1 MTEQYLNIAIT
12 GLSIHHSEELKTQ
25 LRNLIPQQYE
35 IKWSTAADPTIDC
48 LFIHENFYDTDGIQK
63 IIQSRN
69 FPWLKITK
77 NTDHENLIKEN
88 TLSLPIVN
96 HQSFSDWI
104 LQHLLNT
111 NMTEHHEQYFE
122 VNPKKTPYKLEYF
135 SKMLDKERHSK
146 LHLFDTLGTIA
157 IIDVQKNIAWLNTER
172 EQAFTDSGF
181 GYDIASTSSFMKV
194 SRKQAYILSDWL
206 WQFFWDSPLFLK
218 EMAPEDGHF
227 KIHMWPKPPLDADR
241 KIIFQLSSCFIQGG
255 KVSKIASQLNI
266 PLETAQRF
274 IAANIATNNISK
286 INIWDKHFNPPEA
299 PAATEDSGFIK
310 SFFGKLRKKLGI

>member
-25 LRNLIPQQYE
+25 LRNLIPQEYK

-48 LFIHENFYDTDGIQK
+48 LFIHENFYETDGIQK

-77 NTDHENLIKEN
+77 NNNNENILQEN

-96 HQSFSDWI
+96 PQNFSDWI

-111 NMTEHHEQYFE
+111 SLENPNEHIFE

-135 SKMLDKERHSK
+135 SKMLDKERNSK
-146 LHLFDTLGTIA
+146 LHLFDNLGTIA

-181 GYDIASTSSFMKV
+181 GYDIASTSNFMKV
-194 SRKQAYILSDWL
+194 SRKQTYLLNDWL

-218 EMAPEDGHF
+218 EIAPEDGHF
-227 KIHMWPKPPLDADR
+227 KIHMWPKPSQNLDR
-241 KIIFQLSSCFIQGG
+241 KVVFQLSSCFIQGG
-255 KVSKIASQLNI
+255 KVSKIANQLNI
-266 PLETAQRF
+266 PLETVQRF
-274 IAANIATNNISK
+274 IAANIATNNLSR

-299 PAATEDSGFIK
+299 PPVSEDTGFIK
-310 SFFGKLRKKLGI
+310 GFFGKLRKKLGI